1 MQLATLTDGIA
12 RIEDGEAA
20 VLDLPYRDLGEVL
33 AAGALER
40 CRTAAVTERRPFD
53 VACLRAPVPRP
64 PKLVCIGINYACHL
78 EELRSVLGKFDAP
91 TEPVFFY
98 VPSSAVC
105 GPADDIVLPALAP
118 TQVDHECELA
128 VVIGRGGR
136 DLDARTAWA
145 HVAGVTLA
153 NAVSARDVQVKA
165 MSGPMLELSHAKGF
179 DGFKPM
185 GPVLVTT
192 DELSLP
198 LDVEISCAVNGTEY
212 QRARTTDLIFDVPAC
227 LAHVSRWV
235 SLEPGDVVL
244 TGSPAGVGFFQGRF
258 MTAGDVVE
266 VTGGGIGSLRNRLV
280 PAASR

>member
-12 RIEDGEAA
+12 RIEDGEVA
-20 VLDLPYRDLGEVL
+20 VLDLPYGDLGEVL

-40 CRTAAVTERRPFD
+40 CRSAAVTERRPFD
-53 VACLRAPVPRP
+53 VARLRAPVPRP
-64 PKLVCIGINYACHL
+64 PKVVCIGINYACHL
-78 EELRSVLGKFDAP
+78 EELRSVLGTFEAP

-153 NAVSARDVQVKA
+153 NDVSARDVQVKA

-185 GPVLVTT
+185 GPVLVTP